1 MFSLRIITIFYHLRT
16 ICVNRRNHIALQ
28 VVDIEVID
36 IVIGNHA
43 GLPLRHVDDIFNS
56 QAVMVI
62 GELRIGSA
70 LYHAGQH
77 TSGFPCKRPTVIG
90 QRIANR
96 IIGNRLSANG
106 RNLILPV
113 AIAIGFQVCLFSGFQ
128 FFKYMDRYRMIR

>member
-62 GELRIGSA
+62 GELCIGSV
-70 LYHAGQH
+70 LHHAGQH
-77 TSGFPCKRPTVIG
+77 TSVFPRKRPTVIG

-96 IIGNRLSANG
+96 IISNRLSANG
-106 RNLILPV
+106 RNLVLPV
-113 AIAIGFQVCLFSGFQ
+113 AVAIGFQVCLFSGFQ
-128 FFKYMDRYRMIR
+128 FFKYMDKYRMIR